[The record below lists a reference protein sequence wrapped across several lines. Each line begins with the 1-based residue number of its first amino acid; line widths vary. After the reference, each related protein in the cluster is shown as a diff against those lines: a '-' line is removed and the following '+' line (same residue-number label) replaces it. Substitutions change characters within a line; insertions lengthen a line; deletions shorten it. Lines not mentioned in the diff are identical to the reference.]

1 MIISF
6 DAIENTL
13 KLLAMIT
20 AHIFTGTM
28 RSINKRLGN
37 GIAENIT
44 LEVVITITV
53 SLQLLLGG
61 LPDILT
67 GCSQ

>member
-1 MIISF
+1 MLKVLTMI
-6 DAIENTL
+6 A
-13 KLLAMIT
+13 
-20 AHIFTGTM
+20 AHIYIGKM
-28 RSINKRLGN
+28 RLINKRLGI

-44 LEVVITITV
+44 LEVVITIIV
-53 SLQLLLGG
+53 SLQVLLGG